1 MLLLRFVTVSVV
13 KRMLASLPES
23 ISGTNHIATHFGGDN
38 PATECVFDSQFLAR
52 HVVAHELKSIS
63 CSTASTSAR
72 EEQPESLAMAL
83 LRGLANS
90 KMDRGGTFFFIRFIV
105 VFTFP

>member
-23 ISGTNHIATHFGGDN
+23 ISGTNHIAKHFGGDD
-38 PATECVFDSQFLAR
+38 PATECVFDSWFLAR

-63 CSTASTSAR
+63 CSTASTWAR

-90 KMDRGGTFFFIRFIV
+90 KMDRGGTFSLSDLL
-105 VFTFP
+105 